1 MGCEAGRWDN
11 TCATW
16 PTKTKEAP
24 SPHEVRLTPLDT
36 NPVFQ
41 CFNLVQEP
49 ESKFNQ
55 EYQ

>member
-16 PTKTKEAP
+16 PTKTKGAP
-24 SPHEVRLTPLDT
+24 SPHEVRLTLLDT